1 MLFMADTNILLML
14 ISLLDPNHIGILFD
28 FWKNLSIPKL
38 SVILVALVRKQ
49 FLRIKPDSYILV
61 LYRNLLHITKL
72 GRILQLYLIT
82 LA

>member
-1 MLFMADTNILLML
+1 MADTNILLML